1 MKKFMIALVAMFAM
15 TMSVNAQ
22 SNNDNNKS
30 HVTAAQIASYID
42 LRIDQQDAF
51 NTAMAQFGSSM
62 EAIYKLQDPA
72 KGMEA
77 WTKVKANHENRMKK
91 VLDEKQYQKY
101 MQMFELTAKNA
112 AERIAKEQTLAN
124 K

>member
-1 MKKFMIALVAMFAM
+1 
-15 TMSVNAQ
+15 
-22 SNNDNNKS
+22 
-30 HVTAAQIASYID
+30 
-42 LRIDQQDAF
+42 
-51 NTAMAQFGSSM
+51 
-62 EAIYKLQDPA
+62 
-72 KGMEA
+72 MEA
-77 WTKVKANHENRMKK
+77 WQKVKANHENRMKK

>member
-22 SNNDNNKS
+22 SNNNES
-30 HVTAAQIASYID
+30 HITAAQIANYLD

-77 WTKVKANHENRMKK
+77 WAKIKANHENRMKK

-112 AERIAKEQTLAN
+112 AARISKEQTLA
-124 K
+124 KK

>member
-22 SNNDNNKS
+22 SNNDNNES
-30 HVTAAQIASYID
+30 HVTA
-42 LRIDQQDAF
+42 
-51 NTAMAQFGSSM
+51 AMAQFGSSM

-77 WTKVKANHENRMKK
+77 WAKVKANHENRMKK

>member
-22 SNNDNNKS
+22 SNNNES
-30 HVTAAQIASYID
+30 HITAAQIANYLD

-77 WTKVKANHENRMKK
+77 WAKIKANHENRMKK

-112 AERIAKEQTLAN
+112 AERISKEQTLAN

>member
-1 MKKFMIALVAMFAM
+1 MIALVAMFAM

-22 SNNDNNKS
+22 SNNNES
-30 HVTAAQIASYID
+30 HITAAQIANYLD

-77 WTKVKANHENRMKK
+77 WAKIKANHENRMKK

-112 AERIAKEQTLAN
+112 AERISKEQTLA
-124 K
+124 KK

>member
-1 MKKFMIALVAMFAM
+1 MKKMIIALVAMFAM

-22 SNNDNNKS
+22 SNDNNES
-30 HVTAAQIASYID
+30 HVTKAQIASYLD
-42 LRIDQQDAF
+42 LRINQQDAF
-51 NTAMAQFGSSM
+51 NTAMEQFNSSM
-62 EAIYKLQDPA
+62 AAVYNLQDPA

-77 WTKVKANHENRMKK
+77 WQKVKTSHEKRMQK

-101 MQMFELTAKNA
+101 MTMFELTAKNTA
-112 AERIAKEQTLAN
+112 ARLTQQQSLAN

>member
-22 SNNDNNKS
+22 SNNNES
-30 HVTAAQIASYID
+30 HITAAQIANYLD

-77 WTKVKANHENRMKK
+77 WAKIKANHENRMKK

-112 AERIAKEQTLAN
+112 AERISKEQTLA
-124 K
+124 KK

>member
-22 SNNDNNKS
+22 SNNNES
-30 HVTAAQIASYID
+30 HITAAQIANYLD

-77 WTKVKANHENRMKK
+77 WAKVKASHEKRMQK

-112 AERIAKEQTLAN
+112 AERISKEQTLA
-124 K
+124 KK